1 MLTGSL
7 KLIWAIFQA
16 LFIGFVQTL
25 GSDVW
30 LRLDS
35 TARAQRLTMI
45 EDITRT
51 IYSEGLLTAN
61 WTTSLMAQP
70 IALSV
75 SQAMETTTAYPQYN
89 YIGIGCYRSPDW
101 PWYLQGLQWRW
112 ALPLVPTFAFLL
124 ALWNLQAIHV
134 WKDAKHILIMV
145 LLGCASYAANAV
157 GETYI
162 HGSVGGVLGAFAV
175 SFLGSIYA
183 RLWNGYAFTAMVP
196 GILLLVPTGLTAV
209 GGLAQNYGSND
220 DQFSSGLN
228 TGLAM
233 VQCKS
238 LSFHSFLMG
247 LMLSFSLVSIAL
259 TIGLCLAA
267 AGFHVFLSVKGWISH
282 KKEDMSE
289 WLAI

>member
-1 MLTGSL
+1 MLESIDCFKLTDKPPLLVSAALELSNKTMMTGSL

-45 EDITRT
+45 EDITKT

-61 WTTSLMAQP
+61 GSIALP
-70 IALSV
+70 VALSV
-75 SQAMETTTAYPQYN
+75 SHAMETNKPYPQYN
-89 YIGIGCYRSPDW
+89 YIGIGCYRNPDW

-112 ALPLVPTFAFLL
+112 ALPLVPAFAFLL
-124 ALWNLQAIHV
+124 ALWNLQAIRV

-145 LLGCASYAANAV
+145 LFGCASYAGNAV

-175 SFLGSIYA
+175 SSLGSIYA
-183 RLWNGYAFTAMVP
+183 RLWSGYAFTAMVP

-209 GGLAQNYGSND
+209 GGLAQNYGTND

-233 VQCKS
+233 VQCECVS
-238 LSFHSFLMG
+238 LS
-247 LMLSFSLVSIAL
+247 
-259 TIGLCLAA
+259 
-267 AGFHVFLSVKGWISH
+267 
-282 KKEDMSE
+282 
-289 WLAI
+289 

>member
-1 MLTGSL
+1 MMTGSL

-35 TARAQRLTMI
+35 TARAQRLAMI
-45 EDITRT
+45 EDITKT
-51 IYSEGLLTAN
+51 TYTQGLLTAN
-61 WTTSLMAQP
+61 WTSSSSLITQP

-75 SQAMETTTAYPQYN
+75 SHAMETDTPYPQYN
-89 YIGIGCYRSPDW
+89 YIGVGCYRGPDW
-101 PWYLQGLQWRW
+101 PWYLQGLHWTW
-112 ALPLVPTFAFLL
+112 TIPLIPTFAFLL
-124 ALWNLQAIHV
+124 ALWNLQAIRA
-134 WKDAKHILIMV
+134 WKDVKHILIMV

-157 GETYI
+157 GEIYI

-175 SFLGSIYA
+175 SLLGSIYA
-183 RLWNGYAFTAMVP
+183 KIWNGYAFTAMVP

-209 GGLAQNYGSND
+209 GGLAQNYGTND

-233 VQCKS
+233 VQCECS
-238 LSFHSFLMG
+238 SFL
-247 LMLSFSLVSIAL
+247 
-259 TIGLCLAA
+259 T
-267 AGFHVFLSVKGWISH
+267 
-282 KKEDMSE
+282 
-289 WLAI
+289 